1 MSETFLNL
9 LPATLLAVFAS
20 FLFLGGT
27 GKNAKSGMWGVLSLV
42 ALGVAGVTLAFN
54 NGAFGGTIDTI
65 IVQDALSVG
74 VHAGTIVIGMIL
86 VLTMLSSQSTS
97 ESSAEFYAMLLLI
110 LAGVMVVASANDLV
124 LLFLAL
130 ELISVPTYVLLY
142 TGRSD
147 HRSQEACVKY
157 FLLSILSAAVLLYGL
172 SFVYGLTG
180 STNISA
186 IRQVLNQAYGAVQPG
201 VAPGGGSVLGLV
213 AMVLIF
219 AGLGFK
225 VAAVPFHFYAPDVYQ
240 GTTAFN
246 AGLLSIIPKAAG
258 FIALMRLG
266 ISAMVGFERAG
277 ESIALILA
285 LITMTSGNC
294 LALLQNNIRRMMAY
308 SGIAHAGYLL
318 IGMAVGFW
326 DTWNPA
332 GSLDSGTG
340 LPGGVRAAMI
350 YLAAYSIA
358 TAGLFAALVYL
369 PRNGKQI
376 EDIDDL
382 TGLVRS
388 QPWVAVCMAIFLFS
402 LAGVPPLPGFWGKL
416 GLFFGALGVRD
427 GLGYVQSGFMFLA
440 VAGVI
445 NAAIGA
451 VYYLRIVAVMF
462 LNDPLSVPSPEGG
475 KSAHAAVSLSAVLVL
490 LMGILPGPLFTY
502 ASSVSVR
509 TSAVE
514 TAPATPVVS
523 SAPAR

>member
-1 MSETFLNL
+1 MSETFQNL

-27 GKNAKSGMWGVLSLV
+27 GKNARSGLWGVLALV
-42 ALGVAGVTLAFN
+42 ALGVAGLTLTFN
-54 NGAFGGTIDTI
+54 TGSFGGTLDTI
-65 IVQDALSVG
+65 IVQDSLSLG
-74 VHAGTIVIGMIL
+74 VHAGTIVVGMIF
-86 VLTMLSSQSTS
+86 VLTMLSSQASS
-97 ESSAEFYAMLLLI
+97 DSSAEFYSLLLLI
-110 LAGVMVVASANDLV
+110 LSGVMIVASANDLV

-186 IRQVLNQAYGAVQPG
+186 IRQILAQSYGAVPSGQ
-201 VAPGGGSVLGLV
+201 APGGGSVLGLI

-246 AGLLSIIPKAAG
+246 AGLLSIIPKVAG

-318 IGMAVGFW
+318 IGVAVGFW

-332 GSLDSGTG
+332 ASLDSGSG
-340 LPGGVRAAMI
+340 LPGGVRSALI
-350 YLAAYSIA
+350 YLAAYSVA

-369 PRNGKQI
+369 PRKGRQI

-388 QPWVAVCMAIFLFS
+388 QPWIAVCMAVFLFS

-416 GLFFGALGVRD
+416 SLFFGALGVRD

-440 VAGVI
+440 VAGVL
-445 NAAIGA
+445 NAAIAA

-462 LNDPLSVPSPEGG
+462 LNDPLSTPSPEGG
-475 KSAHAAVSLSAVLVL
+475 RSAHAAVSLSAVLVL
-490 LMGILPGPLFTY
+490 LMGLLPGPLFTY
-502 ASSVSVR
+502 ASSVEVR
-509 TSAVE
+509 STRVE
-514 TAPATPVVS
+514 TPAAPSVVHV
-523 SAPAR
+523 APR